1 MEYFRLRPAELEP
14 EVVDALPVNRVGDL
28 VFVLLHDMSESRTL
42 ALGELPVRRR
52 MEELGVRTEDC
63 DTLGGN
69 LAVIASQGAQT
80 AEDREILCFYFAL
93 GLKGRLQK
101 ARGPMRQRTLMQL
114 RETLDF
120 LAGVFGTRILANVE
134 ILGVEE
140 RQMLWDLLGGTVL
153 ALAREQTVPGVDLA
167 GGLMRWVSLFALA
180 PRNDRLLVA
189 RTLVGSGLTPS
200 GRLTLVGLL
209 DPVAD
214 AELLVRAVAP
224 PRVGASEVVDLA
236 LLEGPDPEL
245 EPGLLEGPDG
255 PDGPDPAESLEA
267 NASLG
272 LQDEAPDPSTDE
284 ASSAQRGVSPD
295 GAPTDGRRPAA
306 NDAALPEAFE
316 VSGRAVPVR
325 SSGRRL
331 LARLTGWAL
340 AERGVQ
346 ALGAV
351 FLGIRREGRL
361 RLTRKG
367 LVYDETLWLLGRA
380 ARQRTVAIPMESMA
394 ARLDRRHNLGTL
406 LLGLAAAVGAAF
418 AGTLWMLDGFRSGYW
433 PFFLLAGGV
442 LCGGLVIDLLL
453 FRLTGR
459 LRGQSQLVL
468 DAGEGTRIRL
478 DGVRRAEA
486 AALLEALAGPSRF
499 GGA

>member
-14 EVVDALPVNRVGDL
+14 EVVDARPVNRAGDL
-28 VFVLLHDMSESRTL
+28 VFVLLHDMAVTRSL

-52 MEELGVRTEDC
+52 MEELGVRVEDC

-69 LAVIASQGAQT
+69 LATIAAHGAQT

-101 ARGPMRQRTLMQL
+101 ARGPLRQRTLMQL

-120 LAGVFGTRILANVE
+120 LSGVFGTRVLSNVE
-134 ILGVEE
+134 ILGIEE

-189 RTLVGSGLTPS
+189 RTLLGGGLTGA

-214 AELLVRAVAP
+214 ADLLARAILP
-224 PRVGASEVVDLA
+224 PRTGEGPVVELA
-236 LLEGPDPEL
+236 LLEGPEPEV
-245 EPGLLEGPDG
+245 
-255 PDGPDPAESLEA
+255 DPALWDGLDAGDADPADSLEA
-267 NASLG
+267 NAALDFPGDPAES
-272 LQDEAPDPSTDE
+272 ESTAMAP
-284 ASSAQRGVSPD
+284 SAPGD
-295 GAPTDGRRPAA
+295 GASAA
-306 NDAALPEAFE
+306 EVYE
-316 VSGRAVPVR
+316 VSGRAVTVR
-325 SSGRRL
+325 TSGRRL

-340 AERGVQ
+340 AERAMQ
-346 ALGAV
+346 AFGAV
-351 FLGIRREGRL
+351 FLGIRREGAL

-367 LVYDETLWLLGRA
+367 LVYDETLWMLGRA
-380 ARQRTVAIPMESMA
+380 ARRRTVAIPMESMA
-394 ARLDRRHNLGTL
+394 ARLDRRHNVGTL
-406 LLGLAAAVGAAF
+406 LVGLAAAVGAAF
-418 AGTLWMLDGFRSGYW
+418 LGTLWMLDGFRSGYW
-433 PFFLLAGGV
+433 PFLLLAGG
-442 LCGGLVIDLLL
+442 LICGGLVVDLLL
-453 FRLTGR
+453 FRITGR

-468 DAGEGTRIRL
+468 DGGEGTRIRL

-486 AALLEALAGPSRF
+486 EALLTALAGPSRF
-499 GGA
+499 AGVDDD

>member
-14 EVVDALPVNRVGDL
+14 EIVDARPVNRTGDL
-28 VFVLLHDMSESRTL
+28 VFVLLHDMAVTRAL

-52 MEELGVRTEDC
+52 MEELGVRMEDC

-69 LAVIASQGAQT
+69 LATIAGQGAQT

-101 ARGPMRQRTLMQL
+101 ARGPLRQRTLMQL

-120 LAGVFGTRILANVE
+120 LSGVFGTRVLANVE
-134 ILGVEE
+134 ILGAEE

-189 RTLVGSGLTPS
+189 RTLFGGGLTGA

-214 AELLVRAVAP
+214 ADLLARAVLP
-224 PRVGASEVVDLA
+224 PRGTDGPVDELA
-236 LLEGPDPEL
+236 LLEGPEPEIDPEFW
-245 EPGLLEGPDG
+245 ETPDG
-255 PDGPDPAESLEA
+255 GDADSADSVDSPSGKATLDPGQLPA
-267 NASLG
+267 
-272 LQDEAPDPSTDE
+272 
-284 ASSAQRGVSPD
+284 
-295 GAPTDGRRPAA
+295 PAA
-306 NDAALPEAFE
+306 MPAAADAAAEAFE

-351 FLGIRREGRL
+351 FLGIRREGHL

-367 LVYDETLWLLGRA
+367 LVYDETLWMLGRA
-380 ARQRTVAIPMESMA
+380 ARRRTVAIPMESMA
-394 ARLDRRHNLGTL
+394 ARLDRRHNVGTL
-406 LLGLAAAVGAAF
+406 LLGLAAAAGTAF
-418 AGTLWMLDGFRSGYW
+418 VGTLWMLDGFRSGYW
-433 PFFLLAGGV
+433 PFFLLAS
-442 LCGGLVIDLLL
+442 GLVCAGLVVDLLL

-468 DAGEGTRIRL
+468 DGGEGTRIRL

-486 AALLEALAGPSRF
+486 EALLTALAGPSRF
-499 GGA
+499 AGKDGA